1 MRARN
6 VTQKLDT
13 CRRLTLLRDLVFFVF
28 FYLYFAIEID
38 LRLLYHCGGLI
49 DNFPAFYRGWDFFRG
64 FLTYPGGIIEYLS
77 DLLVQSFYY
86 SWLGAVV
93 VTGQAWAIC
102 LCADYA
108 IRSFG
113 ISGWRGLR
121 FLGPLLLLA
130 IYSQYAFHF
139 PTTMGLLVALI
150 SFCLYL
156 RFKSNGTAGSIFFF
170 LILSTVL
177 YIAAGGPVL
186 LFVVLCGLYEVLLR
200 GRHILGLA
208 HLASGAA
215 MPYLLGIIVYGAR
228 FHDAYF
234 QLLPFSWRFL
244 SRQSGRTML
253 SAVYS
258 LYLFLPL
265 VVVVLGGWRLFFRKR
280 DRLVSSKARSGNP
293 AGRSGGQGGI
303 RGAVNKVLRDRN
315 GDVFSL
321 SFQTLVLAG
330 ITVVT
335 LLLYRD
341 PELRRTFRVDYFS
354 RHRMCAEV
362 IEIGRRSPY
371 DYLVCHAVNR
381 ALYQTGRLGDEMF
394 CFPQHPT
401 SLFLTR
407 KGTEA
412 VWQKFDTCMDFGL
425 VNQAEN
431 ALSISVETFGERP
444 LLLQRLAV
452 VNMVKGNVGAA
463 RVFLKALEKVPFWS
477 SVARGYMARLESDPD
492 LSEDS
497 EIQSLRNVMLHTD
510 YVGEAD
516 TLTLLLTT
524 NPKNRMAYMYGMAWL
539 LLSKNLDGFVQKF
552 NTYHHR
558 NFSTIPRHFQE
569 ALLLSRFLK
578 KQPADV
584 PGQVIAEQTKIQF
597 SEFSRAMQQHGKSM
611 AAARAALKERFGNT
625 YFYYYFFLGG

>member
-1 MRARN
+1 MVRVKNETRCVAPW
-6 VTQKLDT
+6 
-13 CRRLTLLRDLVFFVF
+13 RRLTLLRGLVFFVL
-28 FYLYFAIEID
+28 FYLYFALEID
-38 LRLLYHCGGLI
+38 VRLLYHCGGLI

-64 FLTYPGGIIEYLS
+64 FLTYPGGIVEYLS

-86 SWLGAVV
+86 SWLGAAV

-102 LCADYA
+102 LCTDYS

-113 ISGWRGLR
+113 ISRWRGLR

-139 PTTMGLLVALI
+139 PTTMGLLVTLI

-156 RFKSNGTAGSIFFF
+156 RFTPNGTAGAILLF

-177 YIAAGGPVL
+177 YIAAGGPVI
-186 LFVVLCGLYEVLLR
+186 LFVVLCGLYEALLR
-200 GRHILGLA
+200 SRQVLGLA
-208 HLASGAA
+208 QLASGAA

-234 QLLPFSWRFL
+234 QLLPFSWRLL

-253 SAVYS
+253 SAVYA

-265 VVVVLGGWRLFFRKR
+265 IAVVLGGWRLFLRKR
-280 DRLVSSKARSGNP
+280 YRLVSSKARSGNP
-293 AGRSGGQGGI
+293 ARRSRGRGGI
-303 RGAVNKVLRDRN
+303 RGAVNKVLRDRS

-321 SFQTLVLAG
+321 SFQTLALVG
-330 ITVVT
+330 ITAVI
-335 LLLYRD
+335 LLLCRN
-341 PELRRTFRVDYFS
+341 PELRRNLQVDYFS
-354 RHRMCAEV
+354 RHRMWTEV
-362 IEIGRRSPY
+362 IEIGHRSPY
-371 DYLVCHAVNR
+371 HYFVCHAVNR
-381 ALYQTGRLGDEMF
+381 ALYHKGRLGDEMF

-407 KGTEA
+407 KGSP
-412 VWQKFDTCMDFGL
+412 VWQKFDTCMDLGL
-425 VNQAEN
+425 LNQAEN

-463 RVFLKALEKVPFWS
+463 RVFLGALEKVPFWS

-492 LSEDS
+492 LSKDS
-497 EIQSLRNVMLHTD
+497 EIQPLRNVMLHTD
-510 YVGEAD
+510 YVEEAD
-516 TLTLLLTT
+516 TLTLLLTE

-578 KQPADV
+578 KQPTDV
-584 PGQVIAEQTKIQF
+584 PGQMIAEQTKMQF
-597 SEFSRAMQQHGKSM
+597 SEFSRAMQQHGKSV

-625 YFYYYFFLGG
+625 YFYYYFLGG

>member
-1 MRARN
+1 
-6 VTQKLDT
+6 V
-13 CRRLTLLRDLVFFVF
+13 
-28 FYLYFAIEID
+28 
-38 LRLLYHCGGLI
+38 RLLYHCGGLI

-64 FLTYPGGIIEYLS
+64 FLTYPGGIVEYFS
-77 DLLVQSFYY
+77 DFLVQSFYY
-86 SWLGAVV
+86 SWLGAAV
-93 VTGQAWAIC
+93 VTGQAWVIC
-102 LCADYA
+102 LCTDYA

-121 FLGPLLLLA
+121 FGGPLLLLA

-139 PTTMGLLVALI
+139 PTTMGVLVAPV

-156 RFKSNGTAGSIFFF
+156 RFSPNGTAGIILFF

-177 YIAAGGPVL
+177 YITAGGPVL
-186 LFVVLCGLYEVLLR
+186 LFVVLCGLYEMLLR
-200 GRHILGLA
+200 GRQVLGLA
-208 HLASGAA
+208 QLTSGAA
-215 MPYLLGIIVYGAR
+215 MPYLLGIIVCGAR

-234 QLLPFSWRFL
+234 QLLPFSWRLL

-253 SAVYS
+253 SAVYA

-265 VVVVLGGWRLFFRKR
+265 VAVVLGSWRLFFRKR
-280 DRLVSSKARSGNP
+280 YRLVSSKARSGNP
-293 AGRSGGQGGI
+293 AKRSRGPGAI
-303 RGAVNKVLRDRN
+303 RGTVNKALRDGR
-315 GDVFSL
+315 GDAFSL
-321 SFQTLVLAG
+321 SLRTLALVG
-330 ITVVT
+330 ITAVT
-335 LLLYRD
+335 LLLCRD
-341 PELRRTFRVDYFS
+341 PELRRTLRVDYFS
-354 RHRMCAEV
+354 RHRMWTEV

-371 DYLVCHAVNR
+371 HYFVCHAVNR

-394 CFPQHPT
+394 CFPQHPA

-407 KGTEA
+407 KGKPT
-412 VWQKFDTCMDFGL
+412 WQKSDTCMDLGL
-425 VNQAEN
+425 INQAEN

-463 RVFLKALEKVPFWS
+463 RVFLGALEKVPFWS
-477 SVARGYMARLESDPD
+477 SVARGYMAQLESDPD

-497 EIQSLRNVMLHTD
+497 EIQPLRNVMLHTD

-516 TLTLLLTT
+516 TLTLLLTE
-524 NPKNRMAYMYGMAWL
+524 NPGNRMAYMYGMAGL
-539 LLSKNLDGFVQKF
+539 LLSKNLDSFVQKL

-584 PGQVIAEQTKIQF
+584 PGQMMITEQVKMQF
-597 SEFSRAMQQHGKSM
+597 SAFSRAMQQHGKNVP
-611 AAARAALKERFGNT
+611 AARAALRERFGNT
-625 YFYYYFFLGG
+625 YFYYYFLGD

>member
-13 CRRLTLLRDLVFFVF
+13 WRRLTLPRELVFFVF
-28 FYLYFAIEID
+28 FYLYFALEID
-38 LRLLYHCGGLI
+38 VRLLYHCGGLI

-64 FLTYPGGIIEYLS
+64 FLTYPGGIVEYLS

-86 SWLGAVV
+86 SWLGAIV

-102 LCADYA
+102 LCTDYA

-113 ISGWRGLR
+113 IPRWRGLR

-130 IYSQYAFHF
+130 IYSQYTFHF

-156 RFKSNGTAGSIFFF
+156 RFTPNGITGTILLF

-200 GRHILGLA
+200 DQKILGLA
-208 HLASGAA
+208 QLASGAA
-215 MPYLLGIIVYGAR
+215 MPYFLGIIAYGAR

-234 QLLPFSWRFL
+234 QLLPFSWRLL

-253 SAVYS
+253 SAVYV

-265 VVVVLGGWRLFFRKR
+265 VTMVQGGWRLFLRKR

-293 AGRSGGQGGI
+293 AMRSRGRGGI
-303 RGAVNKVLRDRN
+303 RGAVNNVLRDRS

-321 SFQTLVLAG
+321 SFQTLALAG
-330 ITVVT
+330 ITVVI

-341 PELRRTFRVDYFS
+341 PELRKTLWVDYFS
-354 RHRMCAEV
+354 RHRMWTEV
-362 IEIGRRSPY
+362 IEIGRRNPY
-371 DYLVCHAVNR
+371 HYLVCHAVNR

-407 KGTEA
+407 KGMKTE
-412 VWQKFDTCMDFGL
+412 WQKFDTCMDLGL

-431 ALSISVETFGERP
+431 ALSISVEIFGERP

-463 RVFLKALEKVPFWS
+463 RVFVRALEKVPFWS

-497 EIQSLRNVMLHTD
+497 EIQPLRKVMLHTD

-516 TLTLLLTT
+516 TLTFLLTE

-578 KQPADV
+578 KQPTDV
-584 PGQVIAEQTKIQF
+584 PGQVIDEQTKTQF
-597 SEFSRAMQQHGKSM
+597 SEFSRAMQQHGKSVNT
-611 AAARAALKERFGNT
+611 ARAALKERFGNT
-625 YFYYYFFLGG
+625 YFYYYFLGG